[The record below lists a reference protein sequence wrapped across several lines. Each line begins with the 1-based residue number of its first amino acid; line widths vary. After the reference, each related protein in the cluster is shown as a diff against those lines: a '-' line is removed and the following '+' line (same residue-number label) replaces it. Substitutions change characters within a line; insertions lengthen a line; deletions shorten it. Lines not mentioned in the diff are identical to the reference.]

1 MADITYPAGC
11 RPINE
16 ELGQDELIR
25 RLKTL
30 THTLQ
35 AMGQDEGMYTHYIPL
50 AVHLADEF
58 FLQHPSRDVQLL
70 IACCIADVLRVY
82 APEAPYKDQD
92 QIKGIF
98 MFLIRQL
105 SGLRDPKDPAFKR
118 YFYLLENLAY
128 VKSFNMCFELEDC
141 QEVFCTLF
149 SLMFRIVND
158 EHSPKVKSFMQD
170 VLAPLITESDSVSYD
185 LLDLL
190 YINIVDPCKTQKRN
204 AYELAKEL
212 IVKTSDTLEVYT
224 QAFFNQILIL
234 DKYEKNYQ
242 IMPKIYDVIYEL
254 NVIAPGILL
263 SVLPQLECKLK
274 SSQES
279 ERLRA
284 VSMLARMFSERGS
297 TLAKQY
303 GPLWRQFLGR
313 FYDIAVLIRIKCV
326 QSTMHF
332 LLNHPHL
339 RKDII
344 DILRNRQHDS
354 DETVRYEVVMA
365 IVETAKRDFQIVS
378 ESEDLLEFVKERTLD
393 KKYKIRKEAMNGLA
407 LIYKKYLSDTN
418 VPEATK
424 KAVNWIKDKI
434 LHGYYM
440 TGIEDRLLVERLLI
454 TCLVPYQLPAKVRM
468 KKLYQLLGTIDDNA
482 TKAFIE
488 LQKNQLK
495 VRRSVADWIKLH
507 RIKEIGP
514 GLQKDMNA
522 KCSNIAKQLP
532 DPVKAQEFLLKFSA
546 QMRKDPKL
554 LAEMETILKRDVSCK
569 ECADTMAIVL
579 KKLGQPIL
587 TNTYYN
593 TVKMLLERIA
603 SVMVDKQSI
612 VVLIS
617 LIQECMNGGTELI
630 EEVTLPTD
638 SAGERGLK
646 LLTVLAYVFS
656 AHFQHEEIL
665 RHMIGL
671 LSFDEPYVA
680 PYILKAFT
688 YLGRYKPLI
697 DSHPTVLR
705 ELGPLCREFAIVGTP
720 KQAKHA
726 IRCMFV
732 NTQSS
737 TGGSGLAAAAA
748 AISSSD
754 GAAAAG
760 GSGAGGG
767 VSDPSAIDIFPEI
780 VESLKV
786 TLHPQSEHYRTAI
799 VTLGHIA
806 YNLPEKFHVHI
817 KNIISRKIVKELLV
831 KETADGRV
839 GVPAKEW
846 CDEEELPE
854 ETRCKVE
861 GLKTMARWLLG
872 LKKDVLSAQKTFRM
886 LNAFI
891 SKKGDLL
898 EQGGALSA
906 AEKSWLRLSAGKAML
921 KICEQK
927 GVGDQFIADQFYNL
941 SQLMTDPVPEVRD
954 TFVKKLHKGL
964 NKGVP
969 HKCLPLDF
977 MGYYALG
984 GRETDRSLLH
994 QIKSNI
1000 ETDVNRRREYVKTF
1014 ATVERAMSQLPHI
1027 LPDYMLVFAVTVLTH
1042 DPQFTRPSDPA
1053 QLRQIERCLW
1063 LVLEPLVTNKEF
1075 FCLGFYKNLIE
1086 RMKNHKDAM
1095 KPDDEETNHK
1105 LWAICDIATGLIL
1118 TRLTSYDMREFP
1130 VEARIPSMYFQ
1141 PQAEDFQNTRHYIPE
1156 DMYCLTKDGGSMSV
1170 VFVGSSK
1177 SKTSPTIA
1185 GVSLPGSTTLN
1196 DRKQLLAKNT
1206 RLPQLQSAD
1215 GTDGNNG
1222 AEDKNGSTS
1231 RRAARGGT
1239 GSFRP
1244 AAATDEDDDEGDDEQ
1259 SVHREQDDEDD
1270 DEEEAVAGPPP
1281 AKRAHKAADDS
1292 A

>member
-1 MADITYPAGC
+1 MADIVYPPGC

-16 ELGQDELIR
+16 DLGPDELIR

-35 AMGQDEGMYTHYIPL
+35 AMGQDEGMYTQYIPL
-50 AVHLADEF
+50 AVHMADDY
-58 FLQHPSRDVQLL
+58 FLQHSSKDVQLL

-98 MFLIRQL
+98 LFLIKQL
-105 SGLRDPKDPAFKR
+105 NGLKDPKDPAFKR

-141 QEVFCTLF
+141 QEIFCTLF
-149 SLMFRIVND
+149 SLMFKIVND
-158 EHSPKVKSFMQD
+158 EHSSKVKSFMLD
-170 VLAPLITESDSVSYD
+170 VLCPLITESDSVSFD
-185 LLDLL
+185 LLDLIF
-190 YINIVDPCKTQKRN
+190 INIVEPLRTQRKN
-204 AYELAKEL
+204 AYHLAKDL
-212 IVKTSDTLEVYT
+212 IIKTSDTLESYT

-234 DKYEKNYQ
+234 DKCEKQYQ
-242 IMPKIYDVIYEL
+242 IMSKIYDVIYEL
-254 NVIAPGILL
+254 NVISPSILL

-274 SSQES
+274 SAQET
-279 ERLRA
+279 ERLKA
-284 VSMLARMFSERGS
+284 VSLLARMFSEKDS

-313 FYDIAVLIRIKCV
+313 FYDIAVPIRIKCV

-332 LLNHPHL
+332 LLNHPNL

-344 DILRNRQHDS
+344 DILKVRQHDS

-407 LIYKKYLSDTN
+407 MIYKKYLSDSN

-454 TCLVPYQLPAKVRM
+454 TCLVPYQLPAEDRM
-468 KKLYQLLGTIDDNA
+468 KKLYQLLGTIDENA

-495 VRRSVADWIKLH
+495 VRRSVAEWIKLH
-507 RIKEIGP
+507 RIKDITANI
-514 GLQKDMNA
+514 QKDMNA
-522 KCSNIAKQLP
+522 KCANIAKQLP
-532 DPVKAQEFLLKFSA
+532 EPVKAGEFLLKFST

-554 LAEMETILKRDVSCK
+554 ISEMETILKRDVTCK
-569 ECADTMAIVL
+569 ECADTMAVVL
-579 KKLGQPIL
+579 KKLGQPIM

-612 VVLIS
+612 GILIE
-617 LIQECMNGGTELI
+617 LIQECMNGS
-630 EEVTLPTD
+630 EVVDEVSLPSE

-671 LSFDEPYVA
+671 LNFDEEYVA
-680 PYILKAFT
+680 PYVLKAFT
-688 YLGRYKPLI
+688 YLGRYKPLVE
-697 DSHPTVLR
+697 SHVEILK
-705 ELGPLCREFAIVGTP
+705 ELGPICKEFAVAGSP

-732 NTQSS
+732 NTQSN
-737 TGGSGLAAAAA
+737 
-748 AISSSD
+748 
-754 GAAAAG
+754 
-760 GSGAGGG
+760 
-767 VSDPSAIDIFPEI
+767 DPNIDLSVDIFPEI
-780 VESLKV
+780 VESFKL
-786 TLHPQSEHYRTAI
+786 TLNPENEHYRTAI
-799 VTLGHIA
+799 VSLGHIA
-806 YNLPEKFHVHI
+806 YNLPDKFHVQV

-831 KETADGRV
+831 KETSNSRSD
-839 GVPAKEW
+839 VPTTDW
-846 CDEEELPE
+846 CDEDMLPE

-898 EQGGALSA
+898 EQGTLSS

-927 GVGDQFIADQFYNL
+927 GVGDQYIVEQFYNL
-941 SQLMTDPVPEVRD
+941 SQLMCDPVTEVRD
-954 TFVKKLHKGL
+954 IFVRKLHKGL
-964 NKGVP
+964 NKGIP

-977 MGYYALG
+977 MGYYVLA
-984 GRETDRSLLH
+984 GRETDRKL
-994 QIKSNI
+994 QQQVKSNI

-1027 LPDYMLVFAVTVLTH
+1027 LPDYMLVFAVPVLTH
-1042 DPQFTRPSDPA
+1042 DPRFTRHTDPA

-1063 LVLEPLVTNKEF
+1063 LILEPLVTNKEF
-1075 FCLGFYKNLIE
+1075 FCFGFYKTLIE
-1086 RMKNHKDAM
+1086 RIKNHKDAL
-1095 KPDDEETNHK
+1095 KPDDAETNNK
-1105 LWAICDIATGLIL
+1105 MWAVCDIALGLIL
-1118 TRLTSYDMREFP
+1118 TKVNTYEGREFL
-1130 VEARIPSMYFQ
+1130 VDARIPSMYFQ
-1141 PQAEDFQNTRHYIPE
+1141 VQSEDFHNTRLYIPE
-1156 DMYCLTKDGGSMSV
+1156 DMYNLTGSNSATAKKSLAILSERKK
-1170 VFVGSSK
+1170 GSS
-1177 SKTSPTIA
+1177 SKCTS
-1185 GVSLPGSTTLN
+1185 N
-1196 DRKQLLAKNT
+1196 H
-1206 RLPQLQSAD
+1206 D
-1215 GTDGNNG
+1215 GDHDDTDNYTDMGNN
-1222 AEDKNGSTS
+1222 E
-1231 RRAARGGT
+1231 
-1239 GSFRP
+1239 
-1244 AAATDEDDDEGDDEQ
+1244 
-1259 SVHREQDDEDD
+1259 
-1270 DEEEAVAGPPP
+1270 PPT
-1281 AKRAHKAADDS
+1281 KKIHSCRNDND
-1292 A
+1292 

>member
-16 ELGQDELIR
+16 DLGQDELIR

-35 AMGQDEGMYTHYIPL
+35 AMGQDEDGMYTQYIPL
-50 AVHLADEF
+50 AVHLADDF

-105 SGLRDPKDPAFKR
+105 NGLRDPKDPAFKR

-149 SLMFRIVND
+149 SLMFKIVND
-158 EHSPKVKSFMQD
+158 EHSSKVKSFMLD

-185 LLDLL
+185 LLDLV
-190 YINIVDPCKTQKRN
+190 YINIVEPFRTQKRN

-212 IVKTSDTLEVYT
+212 IIKTAHWLEAYT

-234 DKYEKNYQ
+234 DKNEKQYQ

-254 NVIAPGILL
+254 NVITPTILL

-274 SSQES
+274 STQEA
-279 ERLRA
+279 ERLKA
-284 VSMLARMFSERGS
+284 VSTLARMFSEPGS
-297 TLAKQY
+297 TLARQY
-303 GPLWRQFLGR
+303 GPLWKQFLGR
-313 FYDIAVLIRIKCV
+313 FYDIAVPIRIKCV

-332 LLNHPHL
+332 LINHPSL
-339 RKDII
+339 RKDVI
-344 DILRNRQHDS
+344 DTLRIRQHDS

-365 IVETAKRDFQIVS
+365 IVETAKRDLQIVS

-407 LIYKKYLSDTN
+407 MIYKKYLSDTN
-418 VPEATK
+418 VPATTK
-424 KAVNWIKDKI
+424 KSVNWIKDKI

-440 TGIEDRLLVERLLI
+440 TGVEDRLLVERLLI
-454 TCLVPYQLPAKVRM
+454 TCLVPYQLPALDRM

-507 RIKEIGP
+507 RLKDLSAAVQKE
-514 GLQKDMNA
+514 MNV
-522 KCSNIAKQLP
+522 KCTNIAKQLP
-532 DPVKAQEFLLKFSA
+532 DPIKAQEFLVKFSA

-554 LAEMETILKRDVSCK
+554 IVEMETILKRDVSCK

-579 KKLGQPIL
+579 KKLGQPIM

-603 SVMVDKQSI
+603 SVMVDKESI
-612 VVLIS
+612 GVLIE
-617 LIQECMNGGTELI
+617 LIQECMNGVKEVI
-630 EEVTLPTD
+630 EEVSLPAD

-656 AHFQHEEIL
+656 AHFQHDEIL

-671 LSFDEPYVA
+671 LSFGESYVA
-680 PYILKAFT
+680 PYVLKAFT
-688 YLGRYKPLI
+688 YLGRYKALI
-697 DSHPTVLR
+697 ESHPAILK
-705 ELGPLCREFAIVGTP
+705 ELAPLCKEFAIVGTP

-732 NTQSS
+732 NTQ
-737 TGGSGLAAAAA
+737 TGSAGSGNDLQ
-748 AISSSD
+748 
-754 GAAAAG
+754 
-760 GSGAGGG
+760 GSGTDLT
-767 VSDPSAIDIFPEI
+767 SIDIFPEI
-780 VESLKV
+780 VEGLKQ

-806 YNLPEKFHVHI
+806 YNLPEKFHVQI

-831 KETADGRV
+831 KETADGRTN
-839 GVPAKEW
+839 VPSKEW
-846 CDEEELPE
+846 CDEQELPE

-872 LKKDVLSAQKTFRM
+872 LKKDVVSAQKTFRM

-927 GVGDQFIADQFYNL
+927 GVGDQFIAEQFYNL

-964 NKGVP
+964 NKGIP

-984 GRETDRSLLH
+984 GRETDQSLLS

-1014 ATVERAMSQLPHI
+1014 ATGKIVAYTMSQLPHI

-1042 DPQFTRPSDPA
+1042 DPQFTRPSDPV

-1075 FCLGFYKNLIE
+1075 FCCGFYKNLIE
-1086 RMKNHKDAM
+1086 RMKHHKDAL

-1105 LWAICDIATGLIL
+1105 LWAICDIAMGLIL
-1118 TRLTSYDMREFP
+1118 TRLNFYDMREFP

-1141 PQAEDFQNTRHYIPE
+1141 SQPEDFNNIRYYIPD
-1156 DMYCLTKDGGSMSV
+1156 DMYTLTDRAGRTAVAS
-1170 VFVGSSK
+1170 SSK
-1177 SKTSPTIA
+1177 SVATGAKTKPSSSSSTVVTVAVASSSSASSSDRNKIKTKTVRPPTPDD
-1185 GVSLPGSTTLN
+1185 S
-1196 DRKQLLAKNT
+1196 DH
-1206 RLPQLQSAD
+1206 
-1215 GTDGNNG
+1215 NG
-1222 AEDKNGSTS
+1222 E
-1231 RRAARGGT
+1231 
-1239 GSFRP
+1239 
-1244 AAATDEDDDEGDDEQ
+1244 
-1259 SVHREQDDEDD
+1259 
-1270 DEEEAVAGPPP
+1270 DEEDAGPPP
-1281 AKRAHKAADDS
+1281 SKRAHKGVDS
-1292 A
+1292 DST

>member
-1 MADITYPAGC
+1 MADIVYPPGC

-16 ELGQDELIR
+16 DMGPDELIR

-35 AMGQDEGMYTHYIPL
+35 AMGQDEGMYTQYIPL
-50 AVHLADEF
+50 AVHLADDF
-58 FLQHPSRDVQLL
+58 FLQHSSKDVQLL

-82 APEAPYKDQD
+82 APDAPYKDQD

-98 MFLIRQL
+98 LFLIKQL
-105 SGLRDPKDPAFKR
+105 NGLRDPKDPAFKR

-141 QEVFCTLF
+141 QDIFCTLF
-149 SLMFRIVND
+149 SLMFKIVND
-158 EHSPKVKSFMQD
+158 EHSSKVKSFMLD
-170 VLAPLITESDSVSYD
+170 VLCPLITESDSVSFD
-185 LLDLL
+185 LLDLIF
-190 YINIVDPCKTQKRN
+190 INIIEPLRTQKKN
-204 AYELAKEL
+204 AYQLAKDL
-212 IVKTSDTLEVYT
+212 IVKTSDTLESYT

-234 DKYEKNYQ
+234 DKYEKQYQ

-254 NVIAPGILL
+254 NVISPSILL

-274 SSQES
+274 SAQEN

-284 VSMLARMFSERGS
+284 VSLLARMFSEKDS

-313 FYDIAVLIRIKCV
+313 FYDIAVPIRIKCV

-344 DILRNRQHDS
+344 EILKVRQHDS

-407 LIYKKYLSDTN
+407 MIYKKYLNDSN

-454 TCLVPYQLPAKVRM
+454 TCLVPYQLPAEDRM
-468 KKLYQLLGTIDDNA
+468 KKLYQLLGTIDENA

-495 VRRSVADWIKLH
+495 VRRNVSEWIKMH
-507 RIKEIGP
+507 RIKDITP
-514 GLQKDMNA
+514 NIQKDMNA
-522 KCSNIAKQLP
+522 KCANIAKQLP
-532 DPVKAQEFLLKFSA
+532 EPVKAQEFLLKFST
-546 QMRKDPKL
+546 QMRKDHKL
-554 LAEMETILKRDVSCK
+554 ISEMETILKRDVSCK

-579 KKLGQPIL
+579 KKLGQPVM

-612 VVLIS
+612 GVLIE
-617 LIQECMNGGTELI
+617 LIQECMNGSEI
-630 EEVTLPTD
+630 IDEVTLPSE

-671 LSFDEPYVA
+671 LNFDEEYVA
-680 PYILKAFT
+680 PYVLKAFT
-688 YLGRYKPLI
+688 YLGRYKPLYDCHMDI
-697 DSHPTVLR
+697 VK
-705 ELGPLCREFAIVGTP
+705 ELAPICKEFAVAGTP

-732 NTQSS
+732 NTQQSNEPN
-737 TGGSGLAAAAA
+737 A
-748 AISSSD
+748 
-754 GAAAAG
+754 
-760 GSGAGGG
+760 
-767 VSDPSAIDIFPEI
+767 DPSVDIFPEI
-780 VESLKV
+780 IESFKL
-786 TLHPQSEHYRTAI
+786 TLNPENEHYRTAI
-799 VTLGHIA
+799 VSLGHIA
-806 YNLPEKFHVHI
+806 YNLPDKFHVQI

-831 KETADGRV
+831 KETSEGRSD
-839 GVPAKEW
+839 VPTMDW
-846 CDEEELPE
+846 CDEDELPE

-898 EQGGALSA
+898 EQGTLSS

-927 GVGDQFIADQFYNL
+927 GVGDQYIVEQFYNL
-941 SQLMTDPVPEVRD
+941 SHLMSDPVSEVRD
-954 TFVKKLHKGL
+954 IFVKKLHKGL
-964 NKGVP
+964 NKGIP

-977 MGYYALG
+977 MGYYVLG
-984 GRETDRSLLH
+984 GRETDRKLQQ
-994 QIKSNI
+994 QIKTNI
-1000 ETDVNRRREYVKTF
+1000 EADVNRRREYVKTF
-1014 ATVERAMSQLPHI
+1014 ATVERAMSQLPHV
-1027 LPDYMLVFAVTVLTH
+1027 LPDYMLVFAVPVLTH
-1042 DPQFTRPSDPA
+1042 DPRFTRHTDPV

-1063 LVLEPLVTNKEF
+1063 MILEPLVTNKEF
-1075 FCLGFYKNLIE
+1075 FCFGFYKNLIE
-1086 RMKNHKDAM
+1086 RMKNHKDAF
-1095 KPDDEETNHK
+1095 KPDDEETNCK
-1105 LWAICDIATGLIL
+1105 MWAICDIALGLIL
-1118 TRLTSYDMREFP
+1118 TKANTYDIREFP
-1130 VEARIPSMYFQ
+1130 VDARIPSMYFQ
-1141 PQAEDFQNTRHYIPE
+1141 AQPEDFHNDRLYIPE
-1156 DMYCLTKDGGSMSV
+1156 DMYNLTGST
-1170 VFVGSSK
+1170 SSK
-1177 SKTSPTIA
+1177 KSSA
-1185 GVSLPGSTTLN
+1185 LN
-1196 DRKQLLAKNT
+1196 DRKKASSSSKKPNNHEGNGEDAEQDS
-1206 RLPQLQSAD
+1206 SAD
-1215 GTDGNNG
+1215 
-1222 AEDKNGSTS
+1222 EDEPPSKKIHSS
-1231 RRAARGGT
+1231 R
-1239 GSFRP
+1239 
-1244 AAATDEDDDEGDDEQ
+1244 DDDD
-1259 SVHREQDDEDD
+1259 
-1270 DEEEAVAGPPP
+1270 
-1281 AKRAHKAADDS
+1281 
-1292 A
+1292 

>member
-1 MADITYPAGC
+1 MGDITYPAGC
-11 RPINE
+11 RAINE
-16 ELGQDELIR
+16 DLGQDELIR

-35 AMGQDEGMYTHYIPL
+35 AMGQDEGMYTQYIPL

-105 SGLRDPKDPAFKR
+105 NGLRDPKDPAFKR

-149 SLMFRIVND
+149 SLMFKIVND
-158 EHSPKVKSFMQD
+158 EHSPKVKTFMLD

-185 LLDLL
+185 LLDLI
-190 YINIVDPCKTQKRN
+190 YINIVEPLRTQKRN

-212 IVKTSDTLEVYT
+212 IIKTSDTLEAYT
-224 QAFFNQILIL
+224 QAFFNHILIL
-234 DKYEKNYQ
+234 DKFDKQYQ
-242 IMPKIYDVIYEL
+242 ILPKIYDVIYEL
-254 NVIAPGILL
+254 NVIAPNILL

-274 SSQES
+274 SAQEQ
-279 ERLRA
+279 ERLKA
-284 VSMLARMFSERGS
+284 VSMLARMFSEPGS
-297 TLAKQY
+297 TLARQY

-313 FYDIAVLIRIKCV
+313 FYDIAVPIRIKCV

-332 LLNHPHL
+332 LINHPSL

-407 LIYKKYLSDTN
+407 MIYKKYLSDTN

-424 KAVNWIKDKI
+424 RAVKWIKDKI

-454 TCLVPYQLPAKVRM
+454 TCLVPYQLPAEERM

-507 RIKEIGP
+507 RLKELTP
-514 GLQKDMNA
+514 ALQKELTV
-522 KCSNIAKQLP
+522 KCANIAKQLP

-546 QMRKDPKL
+546 QMRKEPKL
-554 LAEMETILKRDVSCK
+554 IVEMETILKRDVSCK

-579 KKLGQPIL
+579 KKLGQPIM
-587 TNTYYN
+587 TNSYYN

-612 VVLIS
+612 GVLIE
-617 LIQECMNGGTELI
+617 LILECMKGSAEVI
-630 EEVTLPTD
+630 EQVGLPRE

-656 AHFQHEEIL
+656 AHFQHDEIL

-671 LSFDEPYVA
+671 LSFDEPYAA
-680 PYILKAFT
+680 PYVLKAFT
-688 YLGRYKPLI
+688 YLGRYKALI
-697 DSHPTVLR
+697 ESHPGVLK
-705 ELGPLCREFAIVGTP
+705 ELAPLCKEFAIAGTP

-732 NTQSS
+732 NTQAGV
-737 TGGSGLAAAAA
+737 GG
-748 AISSSD
+748 
-754 GAAAAG
+754 
-760 GSGAGGG
+760 GAGGG
-767 VSDPSAIDIFPEI
+767 GGGGGGPGALATLGDPSAGGPDQSAIDIFPEI
-780 VESLKV
+780 IESLKQ
-786 TLHPQSEHYRTAI
+786 TLDPQSEHYRTAI

-806 YNLPEKFHVHI
+806 YNLPEKFHVQI

-831 KETADGRV
+831 KETADGRTN
-839 GVPAKEW
+839 VPMKDW
-846 CDEEELPE
+846 CDEEDLPE

-872 LKKDVLSAQKTFRM
+872 LKKDVVSAQKTFRM

-898 EQGGALSA
+898 EQGGALSS

-927 GVGDQFIADQFYNL
+927 GVGDQFIAEQFYNL
-941 SQLMTDPVPEVRD
+941 SQLMNDPVPEVRD

-984 GRETDRSLLH
+984 GRETDRGLLQ

-1042 DPQFTRPSDPA
+1042 DPQFTRPADPA
-1053 QLRQIERCLW
+1053 QLRVIERCLW
-1063 LVLEPLVTNKEF
+1063 LVLEPLISNKEF

-1086 RMKNHKDAM
+1086 RMKNHKDAL

-1105 LWAICDIATGLIL
+1105 LWAICDIAMGLVL
-1118 TRLTSYDMREFP
+1118 TRITSYDLREFP

-1141 PQAEDFQNTRHYIPE
+1141 TQPEDFNNTRYYIPD
-1156 DMYCLTKDGGSMSV
+1156 DMYTLTDRSGKGPAPSSSLKAIA
-1170 VFVGSSK
+1170 GSSK
-1177 SKTSPTIA
+1177 TKSPSAIA
-1185 GVSLPGSTTLN
+1185 GASGSTERNQTKSNNKRLQLN
-1196 DRKQLLAKNT
+1196 EVGANK
-1206 RLPQLQSAD
+1206 
-1215 GTDGNNG
+1215 GT
-1222 AEDKNGSTS
+1222 
-1231 RRAARGGT
+1231 
-1239 GSFRP
+1239 
-1244 AAATDEDDDEGDDEQ
+1244 
-1259 SVHREQDDEDD
+1259 DDEDD
-1270 DEEEAVAGPPP
+1270 EEEEEEEREEEDEDEDMSPPA
-1281 AKRAHKAADDS
+1281 AKRAHKASD
-1292 A
+1292 

>member
-16 ELGQDELIR
+16 DLGQDELIR

-35 AMGQDEGMYTHYIPL
+35 AMGQDEDGMYTQYIPL
-50 AVHLADEF
+50 AVHLADDF

-105 SGLRDPKDPAFKR
+105 NGLRDPKDPAFKR

-149 SLMFRIVND
+149 SLMFKIVND
-158 EHSPKVKSFMQD
+158 EHSPKVKSFMLD

-185 LLDLL
+185 LLDLI
-190 YINIVDPCKTQKRN
+190 YINIVEPLRTQKRN

-212 IVKTSDTLEVYT
+212 IVKTSNWLEAYT

-234 DKYEKNYQ
+234 DKNEKQYQ
-242 IMPKIYDVIYEL
+242 IVPKIYDVIYEL
-254 NVIAPGILL
+254 NVITPSILL

-274 SSQES
+274 STLEA
-279 ERLRA
+279 ERLKA
-284 VSMLARMFSERGS
+284 VSTLARMFSEPGS
-297 TLAKQY
+297 TLARQY
-303 GPLWRQFLGR
+303 GPLWKQFLGR
-313 FYDIAVLIRIKCV
+313 FYDIAVPIRIKCV

-332 LLNHPHL
+332 LINHPSL
-339 RKDII
+339 RKDVI
-344 DILRNRQHDS
+344 DTLRIRQHDS

-365 IVETAKRDFQIVS
+365 IVETAKRDLQIVS
-378 ESEDLLEFVKERTLD
+378 ESEDLLDFVKERTLD

-407 LIYKKYLSDTN
+407 MIYKKCLSDPD
-418 VPEATK
+418 VPATTK

-440 TGIEDRLLVERLLI
+440 TGVEDRLLVERLLI
-454 TCLVPYQLPAKVRM
+454 TCLVPYQLPAEERM

-507 RIKEIGP
+507 RLKDLSQGVLKE
-514 GLQKDMNA
+514 MNV
-522 KCSNIAKQLP
+522 KCTNIAKQLP

-554 LAEMETILKRDVSCK
+554 IVEMETILKRDVSCR

-579 KKLGQPIL
+579 KKLGQPIM

-612 VVLIS
+612 GVLLS
-617 LIQECMNGGTELI
+617 LIQECMNGGKEVI
-630 EEVTLPTD
+630 EEVSLPTD

-656 AHFQHEEIL
+656 AHFQHDEIL

-680 PYILKAFT
+680 PYVLKAFT
-688 YLGRYKPLI
+688 YLGRYKSLI
-697 DSHPTVLR
+697 DSHPATLR
-705 ELGPLCREFAIVGTP
+705 ELAPLCKEFAIAGTP

-732 NTQSS
+732 NTQ
-737 TGGSGLAAAAA
+737 TGN
-748 AISSSD
+748 SSS
-754 GAAAAG
+754 AAG
-760 GSGAGGG
+760 GAPSGDPLTGGTGSNAAGTDLTG
-767 VSDPSAIDIFPEI
+767 IDIFPDI
-780 VESLKV
+780 VESLRQ
-786 TLHPQSEHYRTAI
+786 TLHPASDNYRTAI
-799 VTLGHIA
+799 VTLGHVA
-806 YNLPEKFHVHI
+806 YNLPEKFHVAI

-831 KETADGRV
+831 KETTDGRAN
-839 GVPAKEW
+839 VPTKEW
-846 CDEEELPE
+846 CDESDLPE

-872 LKKDVLSAQKTFRM
+872 LKKDVVSAQKTFRM

-927 GVGDQFIADQFYNL
+927 GVGDQFIAEQFYNL

-964 NKGVP
+964 SKGIP

-984 GRETDRSLLH
+984 GRETDPILLS

-1000 ETDVNRRREYVKTF
+1000 ETDVNRRREYVKNFT
-1014 ATVERAMSQLPHI
+1014 TVERGMSQLPHI

-1042 DPQFTRPSDPA
+1042 DPHFTRPADPA
-1053 QLRQIERCLW
+1053 QLRYIERCLW

-1075 FCLGFYKNLIE
+1075 FCFSFYKNLLE
-1086 RMKNHKDAM
+1086 RIKHHKDAL

-1105 LWAICDIATGLIL
+1105 LWAICDIAMGLIL
-1118 TRLTSYDMREFP
+1118 TRLTFYDMREAP
-1130 VEARIPSMYFQ
+1130 AEARIPSMYFQ
-1141 PQAEDFQNTRHYIPE
+1141 PQPEDFQNTRYYIPD
-1156 DMYCLTKDGGSMSV
+1156 DMYNLTDRGTRTAVPSSSKAAASGGAKTKPNSNSTTA
-1170 VFVGSSK
+1170 GSSASAPSSSSSSSSGATATVTSGSASSTTDRIKLK
-1177 SKTSPTIA
+1177 SKT
-1185 GVSLPGSTTLN
+1185 
-1196 DRKQLLAKNT
+1196 T
-1206 RLPQLQSAD
+1206 RQPAHEED
-1215 GTDGNNG
+1215 ERNG
-1222 AEDKNGSTS
+1222 DDN
-1231 RRAARGGT
+1231 
-1239 GSFRP
+1239 
-1244 AAATDEDDDEGDDEQ
+1244 DDD
-1259 SVHREQDDEDD
+1259 
-1270 DEEEAVAGPPP
+1270 AGPPP
-1281 AKRAHKAADDS
+1281 TKRAHKTIDNA
-1292 A
+1292 

>member
-1 MADITYPAGC
+1 MADIIYPPGC

-16 ELGQDELIR
+16 DLGPDELIR

-35 AMGQDEGMYTHYIPL
+35 AMGQDEGMYTQYIPL
-50 AVHLADEF
+50 AVHLADEY
-58 FLQHPSRDVQLL
+58 FLQHASKDVQLL

-98 MFLIRQL
+98 LFLIKQL
-105 SGLRDPKDPAFKR
+105 NGLKDPKDPAFKR

-141 QEVFCTLF
+141 QEIFCTLF
-149 SLMFRIVND
+149 SLMFKIVND
-158 EHSPKVKSFMQD
+158 EHSCKVKSFMLD
-170 VLAPLITESDSVSYD
+170 VLCPLITESDSVSYD
-185 LLDLL
+185 LLDLIF
-190 YINIVDPCKTQKRN
+190 INIVSPLKEQKKN
-204 AYELAKEL
+204 AYQLAKDL
-212 IVKTSDTLEVYT
+212 IVKTSDTLETYT

-234 DKYEKNYQ
+234 DKYEKQYQ

-254 NVIAPGILL
+254 NVISPSILL

-274 SSQES
+274 SAQEN
-279 ERLRA
+279 ERLKA
-284 VSMLARMFSERGS
+284 VSLLARMFSEKDS

-313 FYDIAVLIRIKCV
+313 FYDIAVPIRIKCV
-326 QSTMHF
+326 QITMHF
-332 LLNHPHL
+332 LLNHPNL

-344 DILRNRQHDS
+344 DILKVRQHDS

-407 LIYKKYLSDTN
+407 MIYKKYLSDSN

-454 TCLVPYQLPAKVRM
+454 TCLVPYQLPAEDRM
-468 KKLYQLLGTIDDNA
+468 KKLYQLLGTIDENA

-495 VRRSVADWIKLH
+495 VRRSVAEWIKLH
-507 RIKEIGP
+507 RIKEINP
-514 GLQKDMNA
+514 TIQKDMNA
-522 KCSNIAKQLP
+522 KCTNIAKQLP
-532 DPVKAQEFLLKFSA
+532 EPVKAQEFLLKFSA

-554 LAEMETILKRDVSCK
+554 ISEMETILKRDVSCK

-579 KKLGQPIL
+579 KKLGQPIM

-612 VVLIS
+612 GILIE
-617 LIQECMNGGTELI
+617 LIQECMNGS
-630 EEVTLPTD
+630 EVIDEVSLPSE

-671 LSFDEPYVA
+671 LNFDEDYVA
-680 PYILKAFT
+680 PYVLKAFT

-697 DSHPTVLR
+697 ESHLEIIK
-705 ELGPLCREFAIVGTP
+705 ELAPICKEFAVAGSP

-737 TGGSGLAAAAA
+737 EVFKSY
-748 AISSSD
+748 
-754 GAAAAG
+754 
-760 GSGAGGG
+760 
-767 VSDPSAIDIFPEI
+767 DPSIDIFPDI
-780 VESLKV
+780 VESFKV
-786 TLHPQSEHYRTAI
+786 TLNPDNEHYRTAI
-799 VTLGHIA
+799 VSLGHIA
-806 YNLPEKFHVHI
+806 YNLPEKFHVQI

-831 KETADGRV
+831 KEASEGRPE
-839 GVPAKEW
+839 GLSSSDW
-846 CDEEELPE
+846 CDEEDLPE

-898 EQGGALSA
+898 EQGTLSS

-927 GVGDQFIADQFYNL
+927 GVGDQFIAEQFYNL
-941 SQLMTDPVPEVRD
+941 SQLMSDPVMEVRD
-954 TFVKKLHKGL
+954 IFVKKLHKGL
-964 NKGVP
+964 NKGIP

-977 MGYYALG
+977 MGFYVLG
-984 GRETDRSLLH
+984 GREPDRKLQQ

-1014 ATVERAMSQLPHI
+1014 ATVERAMCQLPHI
-1027 LPDYMLVFAVTVLTH
+1027 LPDYMLVFAVPVLTH
-1042 DPQFTRPSDPA
+1042 DPRFTRHTDPV

-1063 LVLEPLVTNKEF
+1063 LILEPLVNNKEF
-1075 FCLGFYKNLIE
+1075 FCFGFYKNLIE
-1086 RMKNHKDAM
+1086 RMKNHKDSL
-1095 KPDDEETNHK
+1095 KPDDEDTNNK
-1105 LWAICDIATGLIL
+1105 LWAICDIALGLIL
-1118 TRLTSYDMREFP
+1118 TKVNTFDAREFP
-1130 VEARIPSMYFQ
+1130 VDARIPSMYFQ
-1141 PQAEDFQNTRHYIPE
+1141 AQPESFHNDRLYIPE
-1156 DMYCLTKDGGSMSV
+1156 DMYHLT
-1170 VFVGSSK
+1170 GSS
-1177 SKTSPTIA
+1177 SAPARKTVA
-1185 GVSLPGSTTLN
+1185 V
-1196 DRKQLLAKNT
+1196 DRKK
-1206 RLPQLQSAD
+1206 P
-1215 GTDGNNG
+1215 
-1222 AEDKNGSTS
+1222 STS
-1231 RRAARGGT
+1231 KNALNHEGNGGT
-1239 GSFRP
+1239 SEDHAGADSG
-1244 AAATDEDDDEGDDEQ
+1244 ADEDEPPTKKMH
-1259 SVHREQDDEDD
+1259 SSSNEDD
-1270 DEEEAVAGPPP
+1270 
-1281 AKRAHKAADDS
+1281 
-1292 A
+1292 

>member
-16 ELGQDELIR
+16 DLGQDELIR

-35 AMGQDEGMYTHYIPL
+35 AMGQDEDGMYTQYIPL
-50 AVHLADEF
+50 AVHLADDF

-105 SGLRDPKDPAFKR
+105 NGLRDPKDPAFKR

-149 SLMFRIVND
+149 SLMFKIVND
-158 EHSPKVKSFMQD
+158 EHSPKVKSFMLD

-185 LLDLL
+185 LLDLI
-190 YINIVDPCKTQKRN
+190 YINIVEPLRTQKRN

-212 IVKTSDTLEVYT
+212 IIKTSNWLEAYT

-234 DKYEKNYQ
+234 DKNEKQYQ
-242 IMPKIYDVIYEL
+242 VVPKIYDVIYEL
-254 NVIAPGILL
+254 NVITPSILL

-274 SSQES
+274 STHEA
-279 ERLRA
+279 ERLKA
-284 VSMLARMFSERGS
+284 VSTLARMFSEPGS
-297 TLAKQY
+297 TLARQY
-303 GPLWRQFLGR
+303 GPLWKQFLGR
-313 FYDIAVLIRIKCV
+313 FYDIAVPIRIKCV

-332 LLNHPHL
+332 LINHPSL

-344 DILRNRQHDS
+344 DTLRIRQHDS

-365 IVETAKRDFQIVS
+365 IVETAKRDLQIVS

-407 LIYKKYLSDTN
+407 MIYKKYLSDTN
-418 VPEATK
+418 VPLATK
-424 KAVNWIKDKI
+424 KAVIWIKDKI

-440 TGIEDRLLVERLLI
+440 TGVEDRLLVERLLI
-454 TCLVPYQLPAKVRM
+454 TCLVPYQLPAEERM

-507 RIKEIGP
+507 RLKDLTPSVMKE
-514 GLQKDMNA
+514 MNV

-554 LAEMETILKRDVSCK
+554 IVEMETILKRDVSCK

-579 KKLGQPIL
+579 KKLGQPIM

-612 VVLIS
+612 GVLIE
-617 LIQECMNGGTELI
+617 LIQECMNGGKEVI
-630 EEVTLPTD
+630 EEVSLPTD

-656 AHFQHEEIL
+656 AHFQHDEIL

-680 PYILKAFT
+680 PYVLKALT
-688 YLGRYKPLI
+688 YLGRYKALI
-697 DSHPTVLR
+697 ESHPAILK
-705 ELGPLCREFAIVGTP
+705 ELAPLCREFAIAGTP

-732 NTQSS
+732 NTQSGNGAS
-737 TGGSGLAAAAA
+737 GGDPLAMGGPASDHSG
-748 AISSSD
+748 
-754 GAAAAG
+754 
-760 GSGAGGG
+760 
-767 VSDPSAIDIFPEI
+767 IDIFPDI
-780 VESLKV
+780 VEGMKQ

-806 YNLPEKFHVHI
+806 YNLPEKFHVQI

-831 KETADGRV
+831 KETSDGRTN
-839 GVPAKEW
+839 VPTKDW
-846 CDEEELPE
+846 CDEQDLPE

-872 LKKDVLSAQKTFRM
+872 LKKDVVSAQKTFRM

-927 GVGDQFIADQFYNL
+927 GVGDQFIAEQFYNL

-964 NKGVP
+964 SKGIP

-984 GRETDRSLLH
+984 GREMDQNLFN

-1000 ETDVNRRREYVKTF
+1000 ETDVNRRREYVKNFT
-1014 ATVERAMSQLPHI
+1014 TVERGMSQLPHI
-1027 LPDYMLVFAVTVLTH
+1027 LPDYMLVFAVTILTH
-1042 DPQFTRPSDPA
+1042 DPQFTRPADPA
-1053 QLRQIERCLW
+1053 QLRHIERCLW
-1063 LVLEPLVTNKEF
+1063 LVLEPLVMNKEF
-1075 FCLGFYKNLIE
+1075 FCFSFYKNLIE
-1086 RMKNHKDAM
+1086 RIKHHKDAL

-1105 LWAICDIATGLIL
+1105 LWAICDVAMGLIL
-1118 TRLTSYDMREFP
+1118 TRLTFYDMREAP
-1130 VEARIPSMYFQ
+1130 AEARIPSMYFQ
-1141 PQAEDFQNTRHYIPE
+1141 AQPEDFHNTRYYIPD
-1156 DMYCLTKDGGSMSV
+1156 DMYNLTDRGGRSGALPS
-1170 VFVGSSK
+1170 SSK
-1177 SKTSPTIA
+1177 AGAPGAKTKATASSSSSTSTSCPPSSSSAVTIA
-1185 GVSLPGSTTLN
+1185 ITSSSSSTLS
-1196 DRKQLLAKNT
+1196 DRNKLKTKNN
-1206 RLPQLQSAD
+1206 RQ
-1215 GTDGNNG
+1215 
-1222 AEDKNGSTS
+1222 
-1231 RRAARGGT
+1231 
-1239 GSFRP
+1239 P
-1244 AAATDEDDDEGDDEQ
+1244 AHDDDEQNGE
-1259 SVHREQDDEDD
+1259 DEDED
-1270 DEEEAVAGPPP
+1270 TGPPP
-1281 AKRAHKAADDS
+1281 SKRTHRGIDGAS
-1292 A
+1292 V

>member
-1 MADITYPAGC
+1 MGDIVYPPGC

-16 ELGQDELIR
+16 DLGPDELIR

-35 AMGQDEGMYTHYIPL
+35 AMGQDEGMYTQYIPL
-50 AVHLADEF
+50 AVHLADDY
-58 FLQHPSRDVQLL
+58 FLQHPSKDVQLL

-82 APEAPYKDQD
+82 APEAPYKDQE

-98 MFLIRQL
+98 LFLIKQL
-105 SGLRDPKDPAFKR
+105 NGLKDPKDPAFKR

-141 QEVFCTLF
+141 QEIFCTLF
-149 SLMFRIVND
+149 SLMFKIVND
-158 EHSPKVKSFMQD
+158 EHSSKVKSFMLD
-170 VLAPLITESDSVSYD
+170 VLCPLITESDSVSYD
-185 LLDLL
+185 LLDLVF
-190 YINIVDPCKTQKRN
+190 INIVEPLRTQKKN
-204 AYELAKEL
+204 AYHLAKDL
-212 IVKTSDTLEVYT
+212 IAKTSDTLESYT

-234 DKYEKNYQ
+234 DKYEKQYQ

-254 NVIAPGILL
+254 NVISPSILL

-274 SSQES
+274 SAQEN
-279 ERLRA
+279 ERLKA
-284 VSMLARMFSERGS
+284 VSLLARMFSEKDS
-297 TLAKQY
+297 NLAKQY
-303 GPLWRQFLGR
+303 GPLWRHFLGR
-313 FYDIAVLIRIKCV
+313 FYDIAVPIRIKCV

-332 LLNHPHL
+332 LLNHPPL

-344 DILRNRQHDS
+344 DILKVRQHDS

-407 LIYKKYLSDTN
+407 MIYKKYLSDSN

-454 TCLVPYQLPAKVRM
+454 TCLVPYQLPAEDRM
-468 KKLYQLLGTIDDNA
+468 KKLYQLLGTIDENA

-495 VRRSVADWIKLH
+495 VRRSVAEWIKLH
-507 RIKEIGP
+507 RIKEITP
-514 GLQKDMNA
+514 NIQKDMNA
-522 KCSNIAKQLP
+522 KCANIAKQLP
-532 DPVKAQEFLLKFSA
+532 DPVKAQELLLKFSA

-554 LAEMETILKRDVSCK
+554 INEMETILKRDVTCR

-579 KKLGQPIL
+579 KKLGPPIT
-587 TNTYYN
+587 TNSYYN

-612 VVLIS
+612 GILIE
-617 LIQECMNGGTELI
+617 LIQECMNGS
-630 EEVTLPTD
+630 EVIDEVSLPSE

-656 AHFQHEEIL
+656 AHFQHDEIL

-671 LSFDEPYVA
+671 LNFDEEYVA
-680 PYILKAFT
+680 PYVLKAFT
-688 YLGRYKPLI
+688 YLGRYKPLVE
-697 DSHPTVLR
+697 SHIEIAK
-705 ELGPLCREFAIVGTP
+705 ELAPICKEFAVAGSP

-726 IRCMFV
+726 IRCMYV
-732 NTQSS
+732 NSQ
-737 TGGSGLAAAAA
+737 
-748 AISSSD
+748 IND
-754 GAAAAG
+754 PN
-760 GSGAGGG
+760 
-767 VSDPSAIDIFPEI
+767 VDPSIDIFPDI
-780 VESLKV
+780 VESFKL
-786 TLHPQSEHYRTAI
+786 TLNPENEHYRTAI
-799 VTLGHIA
+799 VSLGHIA
-806 YNLPEKFHVHI
+806 YNLPEKFHVQI

-831 KETADGRV
+831 KETTEGRTDVPSAD
-839 GVPAKEW
+839 W
-846 CDEEELPE
+846 CDEDELPE

-898 EQGGALSA
+898 EQGTLSS

-927 GVGDQFIADQFYNL
+927 GVGDQFIVEQFYNL
-941 SQLMTDPVPEVRD
+941 SQLMCDPVIEVRD

-964 NKGVP
+964 NKGIP

-977 MGYYALG
+977 MGYYVLC
-984 GRETDRSLLH
+984 GRETDRRL
-994 QIKSNI
+994 QQQVKSNI

-1027 LPDYMLVFAVTVLTH
+1027 LPDYMLVFAVPVLTH
-1042 DPQFTRPSDPA
+1042 DPRFTRHTDPV

-1063 LVLEPLVTNKEF
+1063 LILEPLVTNKEF
-1075 FCLGFYKNLIE
+1075 FCFGFYKNLIE
-1086 RMKNHKDAM
+1086 RMKNHKDAL
-1095 KPDDEETNHK
+1095 KPDDEEINCK
-1105 LWAICDIATGLIL
+1105 LWAICDIALGLIL
-1118 TRLTSYDMREFP
+1118 TKVHTFDAREFP
-1130 VEARIPSMYFQ
+1130 VDARIPSMYFQ
-1141 PQAEDFQNTRHYIPE
+1141 AQAENFNNARLYIPE
-1156 DMYCLTKDGGSMSV
+1156 DMYNLTGSC
-1170 VFVGSSK
+1170 
-1177 SKTSPTIA
+1177 
-1185 GVSLPGSTTLN
+1185 STGPKKNLLALN
-1196 DRKQLLAKNT
+1196 DRKKASSSKSVLNHE
-1206 RLPQLQSAD
+1206 
-1215 GTDGNNG
+1215 GNGDGNDNTGNDSG
-1222 AEDKNGSTS
+1222 A
-1231 RRAARGGT
+1231 
-1239 GSFRP
+1239 
-1244 AAATDEDDDEGDDEQ
+1244 DDDE
-1259 SVHREQDDEDD
+1259 
-1270 DEEEAVAGPPP
+1270 PP
-1281 AKRAHKAADDS
+1281 AKKFHSSSNEDD
-1292 A
+1292 